1 MSQSVRKFELRT
13 LWWRELAFKVL
24 LVFAPSAFFAI
35 FPLTPELLVFL
46 IALLTLTII
55 SILLP
60 EPLDFPVIA
69 IKVSGDEVPMLELHL
84 RSFRSPVIED
94 RHILRRVRLPN
105 RVELSFTPGKQVR
118 SFFLQPVTKS
128 AVHVLRR
135 QFRSQL
141 EWEEFNALLENFPEK
156 FVRSKKLSTNT

>member
-1 MSQSVRKFELRT
+1 MAETVRKFELRT

-24 LVFAPSAFFAI
+24 LLFAPCGFFAI
-35 FPLTPELLVFL
+35 FLLTPELLVFL

-69 IKVSGDEVPMLELHL
+69 IKVSGDEVPILELHL

-94 RHILRRVRLPN
+94 RQILRRVRLPN
-105 RVELSFTPGKQVR
+105 RVELSFTPGKRVR

-128 AVHVLRR
+128 VVHVLRR
-135 QFRSQL
+135 QFRSRE
-141 EWEEFNALLENFPEK
+141 EWEEFNALLEHYPEK
-156 FVRSKKLSTNT
+156 LGSLKTLSPTR